1 MIDKAKEGDFQ
12 AVRLLL
18 ERVLP
23 PMKAIESMVLIDLP
37 DGGGLAEQGQAIVR
51 AVANGVVAP
60 GQGAALLSGLG
71 SVARLKE
78 IDELT
83 ARIEA
88 LEKAK

>member
-1 MIDKAKEGDFQ
+1 
-12 AVRLLL
+12 
-18 ERVLP
+18 
-23 PMKAIESMVLIDLP
+23 MKAIESMVLIDLP
-37 DGGGLAEQGQAIVR
+37 DGGGLTEQGQAIVR
-51 AVANGVVAP
+51 AVANGVIAP